1 MSPANMLIS
10 LELLIT
16 KLDDL
21 KYVKSA
27 TARFFGKIYLPYLGR
42 KYSNWANVEV
52 FSNISKQIVVIF
64 CRK

>member
-27 TARFFGKIYLPYLGR
+27 TARFFGKIYLP
-42 KYSNWANVEV
+42 
-52 FSNISKQIVVIF
+52 
-64 CRK
+64 